1 MTALLDTSVLIASM
15 DEDEPAHERSH
26 RLLAAGGALVYM
38 HALAETFSVLTGGRR
53 ERRVEPALAARLID
67 EAVLP
72 FVKVVSLTP
81 RDMITALGQCQARG
95 VRGGAIYDFLHL
107 CAARK
112 AAATDLF
119 TLDVRHFEA
128 IARAGDP
135 RVRAP

>member
-1 MTALLDTSVLIASM
+1 MTALLDTSVLIASL
-15 DEDEPAHERSH
+15 DEDESAHEPSH
-26 RLLAAGGALVYM
+26 RLLAAGGALVYA
-38 HALAETFSVLTGGRR
+38 HALAEMFSVLTGGRR
-53 ERRVEPALAARLID
+53 ARRVEPALAARLID
-67 EAVLP
+67 ETVLP

-81 RDMITALGQCQARG
+81 REMTATLNQCQTRG

-112 AAATDLF
+112 AAATVLV

-135 RVRAP
+135 RIQAP